1 MVSICGQGRLDMTTQ
16 QETVDTQNHVRG
28 YSLYELLQA
37 DRLQSEKE
45 QVEKQAAEKQQ
56 LGKPPADKVCKG
68 SKSRREKSGT
78 LKSMSIFILFV
89 IKSITYYALGPLKK
103 LEQLLSHS
111 GNRHCAD
118 CGTPEP
124 KWVSM
129 GVGVFI
135 CIKCSGIHR
144 SLGVHIT
151 KVLSVK
157 LDEWTDDQ
165 VDALA
170 EMGGNIVANK
180 KYEACIPGNI
190 LKPRPDSAIDERS
203 DFIRR
208 KYELQQ
214 FLNSDEC
221 LMCPYPRPTSS
232 STYRSASTKNLV
244 LALDK
249 KHIDK
254 QASSLR
260 ISGIGHAFRSSR
272 NNWKRKEEQR
282 NNKKNDLLP
291 GMIEFIGL
299 IKVNVVRGTNLAIR
313 DMVSSDPYVIL
324 CLGQQSVKTRV
335 IKNNLNPV
343 WNEKLMLS
351 IPDCVPP
358 LKLLVYDKDTFTT
371 DDFMG
376 QAEIDIEPLV
386 TAARDLER
394 STQNETAELGKWEAS
409 NENTLVSDS
418 IISLVNGAVKQQLSI
433 RLQNVERG
441 VLELELECVPLTQ

>member
-1 MVSICGQGRLDMTTQ
+1 
-16 QETVDTQNHVRG
+16 
-28 YSLYELLQA
+28 
-37 DRLQSEKE
+37 
-45 QVEKQAAEKQQ
+45 
-56 LGKPPADKVCKG
+56 
-68 SKSRREKSGT
+68 
-78 LKSMSIFILFV
+78 
-89 IKSITYYALGPLKK
+89 
-103 LEQLLSHS
+103 
-111 GNRHCAD
+111 
-118 CGTPEP
+118 
-124 KWVSM
+124 
-129 GVGVFI
+129 
-135 CIKCSGIHR
+135 
-144 SLGVHIT
+144 
-151 KVLSVK
+151 VLSVK

-282 NNKKNDLLP
+282 NNKRT
-291 GMIEFIGL
+291 IYCF
-299 IKVNVVRGTNLAIR
+299 VFTARGTNLAIR

-324 CLGQQSVKTRV
+324 CLGQQCGMK
-335 IKNNLNPV
+335 
-343 WNEKLMLS
+343 KLMLS

>member
-1 MVSICGQGRLDMTTQ
+1 MVSICGRGRLDMTTQ
-16 QETVDTQNHVRG
+16 QEIVDTKAQIRG

-37 DRLQSEKE
+37 DRIQSEKE
-45 QVEKQAAEKQQ
+45 QAEIQAAEKQQ
-56 LGKPPADKVCKG
+56 LGKPPAEKLCK
-68 SKSRREKSGT
+68 SSRSRIEKSG
-78 LKSMSIFILFV
+78 
-89 IKSITYYALGPLKK
+89 PQKK
-103 LEQLLSHS
+103 LEQLLAHS
-111 GNRHCAD
+111 GNKHCAD

-190 LKPRPDSAIDERS
+190 YKPKPDSAIDERS

-214 FLNSDEC
+214 FINSDEC

-232 STYRSASTKNLV
+232 STYRSASSTKNFV

-254 QASSLR
+254 QVSSLR
-260 ISGIGHAFRSSR
+260 LSGIGHAFRNSR
-272 NNWKRKEEQR
+272 NNWKRKEESKIS
-282 NNKKNDLLP
+282 KKGDLTP

-324 CLGQQSVKTRV
+324 SLGQQSVKTRV
-335 IKNNLNPV
+335 IKSNLNPV

-351 IPDCVPP
+351 IPDFVPP

-376 QAEIDIEPLV
+376 QAEIEIQPLV
-386 TAARDLER
+386 SAAKDLEQ
-394 STQNETAELGKWEAS
+394 STQNETTQLGKWEAS
-409 NENTLVSDS
+409 KENTLVDDS
-418 IISLVNGAVKQQLSI
+418 IISLVNGAVKQQLTI
-433 RLQNVERG
+433 KLQNVERG
-441 VLELELECVPLTQ
+441 VLELELECVPLSQ